1 MIREVC
7 ERRSIRAFLDT
18 PVERQDI
25 EEILQSATLAPSSKN
40 RQPWKFIVV
49 QGAAK
54 DKMLD
59 AFRTGIAR
67 EESGDALLPQS
78 KKYIE
83 GAKHTVRIMAQ
94 APAVILALNPLG
106 KGALADLTPE
116 ERVYE
121 ICNIQSLSAAVQNM
135 LLAATEK
142 GLGSLWICDIFF
154 AYKELCAWLGDR
166 GELLAAVAIGYPNE
180 TPPAR
185 PRKPLGEV
193 VEWLE

>member
-1 MIREVC
+1 MIQAIRD
-7 ERRSIRAFLDT
+7 RRSIRTFLDI

-25 EEILQSATLAPSSKN
+25 EDILQSAVLAPSSKN
-40 RQPWKFIVV
+40 RQPWKFVVV
-49 QGAAK
+49 QGEAK
-54 DKMLD
+54 AEMLK

-83 GAKHTVRIMAQ
+83 GAKLTVHSMEQ
-94 APAVILALNPLG
+94 APVVILALNPLG
-106 KGALADLTPE
+106 KGVLANLTPE

-121 ICNIQSLSAAVQNM
+121 TCNIQSLSASLQNM

-154 AYKELCAWLGDR
+154 AYKELCAWLGDQ
-166 GELLAAVAIGYPNE
+166 GELIAAVAIGRTNE
-180 TPPAR
+180 SPAVR
-185 PRKPLGEV
+185 PRKSLTDV
-193 VEWLE
+193 VEWRN

>member
-1 MIREVC
+1 MIQAIRD
-7 ERRSIRAFLDT
+7 RRSIRTFLDI

-25 EEILQSATLAPSSKN
+25 EDILQSAVLAPSSKN
-40 RQPWKFIVV
+40 RQPWKFVVV
-49 QGAAK
+49 QGEAK
-54 DKMLD
+54 AEMLK

-83 GAKHTVRIMAQ
+83 GAKLTVHSMEQ
-94 APAVILALNPLG
+94 APVVILALNPLG
-106 KGALADLTPE
+106 KGVLANLTPE

-121 ICNIQSLSAAVQNM
+121 TCNIQSLSASLQNM

-154 AYKELCAWLGDR
+154 AYKELCAWLGDQ
-166 GELLAAVAIGYPNE
+166 GELIAAVAIGRTNE
-180 TPPAR
+180 SPAAR
-185 PRKPLGEV
+185 PRKSLTDV
-193 VEWLE
+193 VEWRN

>member
-1 MIREVC
+1 MQAIRD
-7 ERRSIRAFLDT
+7 RRSIRTFLDI

-25 EEILQSATLAPSSKN
+25 EDILQSAVLAPSSKN
-40 RQPWKFIVV
+40 RQPWKFVVV
-49 QGAAK
+49 QGEAK
-54 DKMLD
+54 AEMLK

-83 GAKHTVRIMAQ
+83 GAKLTVHSIEQ
-94 APAVILALNPLG
+94 APVVILALNPLG
-106 KGALADLTPE
+106 KGVLANLTPE

-121 ICNIQSLSAAVQNM
+121 TCNIQSLSASLQNM

-154 AYKELCAWLGDR
+154 AYKELCAWLGDQ
-166 GELLAAVAIGYPNE
+166 GELIAAVAIGRTNE
-180 TPPAR
+180 SPAAR
-185 PRKPLGEV
+185 PRKSLTDV
-193 VEWLE
+193 VEWRN

>member
-1 MIREVC
+1 MIQAIRD
-7 ERRSIRAFLDT
+7 RRSIRTFLDI

-25 EEILQSATLAPSSKN
+25 EDILQSAVLAPSSKN
-40 RQPWKFIVV
+40 RQPWKFVVV
-49 QGAAK
+49 QGESKAE
-54 DKMLD
+54 MLK

-83 GAKHTVRIMAQ
+83 GAKLTVHSMEQ
-94 APAVILALNPLG
+94 APVVILALNPLG
-106 KGALADLTPE
+106 KGVLANLTPE

-121 ICNIQSLSAAVQNM
+121 TCNIQSLSASLQNM

-154 AYKELCAWLGDR
+154 AYKELCAWLGDQ
-166 GELLAAVAIGYPNE
+166 GELIAAVAIGHTNE
-180 TPPAR
+180 SPAAR
-185 PRKPLGEV
+185 PRKSLTDV
-193 VEWLE
+193 VEWRN

>member
-1 MIREVC
+1 MQAIRD
-7 ERRSIRAFLDT
+7 RRSIRTFLDI

-25 EEILQSATLAPSSKN
+25 EDILQSAVLAPSSKN
-40 RQPWKFIVV
+40 RQPWKFVVV
-49 QGAAK
+49 QGEAK
-54 DKMLD
+54 AEMLK

-83 GAKHTVRIMAQ
+83 GAKLTVHSMEQ
-94 APAVILALNPLG
+94 APVVILALNPLG
-106 KGALADLTPE
+106 KGVLANLTPE

-121 ICNIQSLSAAVQNM
+121 TCNIQSLSASLQNM

-154 AYKELCAWLGDR
+154 AYKELCAWLGDQ
-166 GELLAAVAIGYPNE
+166 GELIAAVAIGRTNE
-180 TPPAR
+180 SPAVR
-185 PRKPLGEV
+185 PRKSLTDV
-193 VEWLE
+193 VEWRN